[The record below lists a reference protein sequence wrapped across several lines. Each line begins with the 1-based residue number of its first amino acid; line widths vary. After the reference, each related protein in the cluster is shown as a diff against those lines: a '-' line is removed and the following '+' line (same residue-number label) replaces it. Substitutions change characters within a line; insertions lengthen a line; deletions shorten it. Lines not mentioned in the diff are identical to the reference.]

1 MLKFRMTI
9 FMVGDDNFGVTG
21 FVELIDSGSN
31 WIRRFFRLWTEIYL
45 GQGFSLMFD
54 LG

>member
-1 MLKFRMTI
+1 
-9 FMVGDDNFGVTG
+9 MVGDDKFGVIG
-21 FVELIDSGSN
+21 FGDLIDSGSN
-31 WIRRFFRLWTEIYL
+31 WIRRFIRLWTEIYL

>member
-1 MLKFRMTI
+1 
-9 FMVGDDNFGVTG
+9 MVGDDNFGVIG
-21 FVELIDSGSN
+21 FGTLLDSGSN

-45 GQGFSLMFD
+45 GQGFSLMLD